1 MSFVIAMASMVR
13 LSFGGSRR
21 WAYGIARSR
30 LDLIGSIRRDYL
42 DHVVIFGEQHL
53 IAFEVGRGIRPLR
66 SRSRLALLGTGNR
79 AGRRPAPRRAPICA

>member
-53 IAFEVGRGIRPLR
+53 IAFEEEEFARFVPDPDWH
-66 SRSRLALLGTGNR
+66 S
-79 AGRRPAPRRAPICA
+79 